1 MTRQAF
7 NFNTQDAEQTAVYE
21 SYANLVY
28 VEISNT
34 SKMWWYLSH
43 CFITMKRHQDQ
54 GNTYKTKYLIED
66 LLKDSE
72 V

>member
-1 MTRQAF
+1 MQR
-7 NFNTQDAEQTAVYE
+7 QTAVYE

-54 GNTYKTKYLIED
+54 DNTYKTKYLIED